1 MEYPKKVSN
10 VRIVYEPEVLPEE
23 RYVVNSSEDA
33 TRIAVGN
40 WDGIYHHE
48 SFRIMLLDAAR
59 QVLGIQTVS
68 TGGVTSTLVD
78 VKICI
83 QAAVLGNATSVIA
96 MHNHPSGMMRPSES
110 DETLT
115 ARLKRAFESVD
126 ISMLDHVIVGGRGE
140 YYSFADNE
148 KL

>member
-23 RYVVNSSEDA
+23 RYVINSSEDA
-33 TRIAVGN
+33 TRIAVEN

-48 SFRIMLLDAAR
+48 SFRIMLLDAAH

-68 TGGVTSTLVD
+68 TGGVASTLVD
-78 VKICI
+78 LKICI
-83 QAAVLGNATSVIA
+83 QAAVLGNATAVIA
-96 MHNHPSGMMRPSES
+96 MHNHPSGTMRPSES

>member
-1 MEYPKKVSN
+1 MEYPKKISN
-10 VRIVYEPEVLPEE
+10 VRIVYEPEVLPED
-23 RYVVNSSEDA
+23 RYVVNSSKDA
-33 TRIAVGN
+33 TRIAVEN

-48 SFRIMLLDAAR
+48 SFRIMLLDAAH

-68 TGGVTSTLVD
+68 TGGVASTVVD
-78 VKICI
+78 LKICI
-83 QAAVLGNATSVIA
+83 QAAVLGNATLVIA
-96 MHNHPSGMMRPSES
+96 MHNHPSGTMRPSEN
-110 DETLT
+110 DEKLT

>member
-23 RYVVNSSEDA
+23 RYVVNSSKDA

-68 TGGVTSTLVD
+68 TGGVASTLVD

-83 QAAVLGNATSVIA
+83 QAAVLGNATAVIA
-96 MHNHPSGMMRPSES
+96 MHNHPSGRMRPSED

-115 ARLKRAFESVD
+115 VRLKRAFESVD

-140 YYSFADNE
+140 YYSFADDNN
-148 KL
+148 L

>member
-23 RYVVNSSEDA
+23 RYVINSSEDA
-33 TRIAVGN
+33 TRIAVEN

-48 SFRIMLLDAAR
+48 SFRIMLLDAAH

-68 TGGVTSTLVD
+68 TGGVASTLVD
-78 VKICI
+78 LKICI

-96 MHNHPSGMMRPSES
+96 MHNHPSGTMRPSES

>member
-23 RYVVNSSEDA
+23 RYVINSSKDA
-33 TRIAVGN
+33 TRIAVEN

-48 SFRIMLLDAAR
+48 SFRIMLLDAAH

-68 TGGVTSTLVD
+68 TGGVASTVVD
-78 VKICI
+78 LKICI
-83 QAAVLGNATSVIA
+83 QAAVLGNATLVIA
-96 MHNHPSGMMRPSES
+96 MHNHPSGTMRPSEN
-110 DETLT
+110 DEKLT

-126 ISMLDHVIVGGRGE
+126 ISMLDHVIVGGSGE